1 VEEVLHFREVTLGD
15 RSRIEKAFYDSPSGQ
30 QNHCFSV
37 LYLYRDTYHTR
48 IAFYKGFLLVQMRY
62 LGRLCFFY
70 PVGEGNLSEVVDA
83 MISSAKASGV
93 AFIMIKLTLEQK
105 EELSS
110 LFPGRFHYSLSRG
123 DFEYIYQTKKLQNLT
138 GKALQSKRNH
148 INALMKNYFW
158 AYEDLC
164 RENLPECIEFS
175 SRWTRD
181 MMNHGM
187 KFSDSGNYDVIA
199 LNHALEEYFET
210 GLWGGLIRLDGR
222 VSAFSIGCSV
232 GKHTLNVLFERA
244 DATFRGLYPLI
255 CQQFAIHSGK
265 DCLMINRGEDLNHEG
280 LRKSKLSW
288 KPDLLLEL
296 YEVTTACRQ

>member
-1 VEEVLHFREVTLGD
+1 MEEIIHFREVTPDD

-30 QNHCFSV
+30 QNHCFPV

-62 LGRLCFFY
+62 LDRLCFFY
-70 PVGEGNLSEVVDA
+70 PVGEGDLSEVIEA
-83 MISSAKASGV
+83 MISCAKASGMV
-93 AFIMIKLTLEQK
+93 FVMIKLTRDQK
-105 EELSS
+105 EELTS

-138 GKALQSKRNH
+138 GKSLQSKRNH
-148 INALMKNYFW
+148 INALMKAYSW

-164 RENLPECIEFS
+164 LENLPECIEFS

-181 MMNHGM
+181 MMNHRM

-210 GLWGGLIRLDGR
+210 GLLGGLIRLNGR
-222 VSAFSIGCSV
+222 VSAFSIGCPV
-232 GKHTLNVLFERA
+232 GKSTLNVLFERA
-244 DATFRGLYPLI
+244 DSSVRGLYPLI
-255 CQQFAIHSGK
+255 CQQFAIHAGRNY
-265 DCLMINRGEDLNHEG
+265 LTINRGEDLNHEG

-288 KPDLLLEL
+288 KPDILLEL
-296 YEVTTACRQ
+296 YEVTQKYSI